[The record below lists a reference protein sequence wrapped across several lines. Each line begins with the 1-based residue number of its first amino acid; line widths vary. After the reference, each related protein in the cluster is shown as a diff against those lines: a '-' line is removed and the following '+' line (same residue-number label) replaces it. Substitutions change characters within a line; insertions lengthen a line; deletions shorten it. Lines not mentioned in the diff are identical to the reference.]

1 MTISESYEK
10 KLIKMSKELDSV
22 LKNDIRFEDIVL
34 NIIED
39 PNSDSYLKLISQL
52 GVFKKNEINIGH
64 RTTDI
69 IELLYL
75 YLGSVQVENSYSRLK
90 GEGNVSLNELQL
102 SLNKL
107 IGLKAVKNQ
116 VNSLIA
122 FNKVQKLRELE
133 GLKKSNKTL
142 HMAFLGNPGTAKTT
156 VARIVGKMY
165 KSLGLLS
172 KGHFIEASRTDLVAE
187 YQGQTSVK
195 VRKLVN
201 RAKGGVLFIDEAY
214 SIVENEKSDGFG
226 KESITEL
233 MKLLED
239 YRDDLVVIV
248 AGYTDLMKNFFN
260 TNPGLK
266 SRFNTFIYFEDYSLD
281 ELLEIFKFNC
291 VEFEYNP
298 SEQALI
304 KAEKW
309 FQHKIDKKDTNFS
322 NGRMVRNFFDDV
334 IMAQSMRISNIGS
347 KVTKEQLTKIIESD
361 IPNIPIK

>member
-1 MTISESYEK
+1 
-10 KLIKMSKELDSV
+10 
-22 LKNDIRFEDIVL
+22 
-34 NIIED
+34 
-39 PNSDSYLKLISQL
+39 
-52 GVFKKNEINIGH
+52 
-64 RTTDI
+64 
-69 IELLYL
+69 
-75 YLGSVQVENSYSRLK
+75 
-90 GEGNVSLNELQL
+90 
-102 SLNKL
+102 
-107 IGLKAVKNQ
+107 
-116 VNSLIA
+116 
-122 FNKVQKLRELE
+122 
-133 GLKKSNKTL
+133 
-142 HMAFLGNPGTAKTT
+142 MAFLGNPGTAKTT

-214 SIVENEKSDGFG
+214 SIVENEKRDGFG